1 MILTGLGNQ
10 NLVVFSQT
18 PVTVKQGIC
27 CSCNENCI
35 ILLVYDQTLLSRYHC
50 KNYLIL
56 TVNTIHVALFFWYI
70 ITIITVKITLY

>member
-35 ILLVYDQTLLSRYHC
+35 ILLVYDHYYHC

>member
-1 MILTGLGNQ
+1 MKGSPGEMPIPREHNMILTGLGNQ

-35 ILLVYDQTLLSRYHC
+35 ILLVYDHYYH
-50 KNYLIL
+50 
-56 TVNTIHVALFFWYI
+56 V
-70 ITIITVKITLY
+70 ITVKITLY

>member
-27 CSCNENCI
+27 CPCNENCI
-35 ILLVYDQTLLSRYHC
+35 ILLVYDHYYHVITV
-50 KNYLIL
+50 KYLIL